1 MFARLEAWFNA
12 FFLGYAA
19 RVSGDLAVGLVP
31 VALALVTL
39 YVAVYGLAVMRGE
52 ATEPVGT
59 FAWKMV
65 KVGAILSF
73 ALPGL
78 YYSGNVAAAATGLQ
92 DGLATLFVAPRGV
105 AAATAFGALDL
116 ANTAANEQLALLWKD
131 AGMFRLDLVL
141 ASLLFSLGTTIFLVL
156 GAFVALLGKLILT
169 FALAIGPLAILCLL
183 FKPTARFFDSWLSF
197 VLSAVILSWFV
208 FFALGMSLY
217 VSDRVVAAI
226 ADGSAFV
233 AGRARVGGCA
243 RSGRHLLGCYVPP
256 GHRALP
262 SAIACIQPDRWCL
275 HPKRRAD
282 GHQLDGGDAR
292 HGRRPLSQRW
302 GGGRRRRREHGTW
315 RRSCLCRRSSRG
327 IGGRRGRRR
336 GARGVSTR
344 RPARRG
350 FDLKFQPLF
359 NRFIHTGEYR
369 P

>member
-1 MFARLEAWFNA
+1 MFARLETWFNT

-31 VALALVTL
+31 IALLLVTV

-78 YYSGNVAAAATGLQ
+78 YYSGNVASAATGLQ
-92 DGLATLFVAPRGV
+92 DGLATLFVAPRAV

-197 VLSAVILSWFV
+197 VLSAVVLSWFV

-217 VSDRVVAAI
+217 VSDRVVSAI

-233 AGRARVGGCA
+233 AGVPGSVGALEAAGTYLAVMCLLAIVLYQAPSLASSLTGGASIQSGAQMVTNSMVAMRAMGA
-243 RSGRHLLGCYVPP
+243 GR
-256 GHRALP
+256 A
-262 SAIACIQPDRWCL
+262 
-275 HPKRRAD
+275 
-282 GHQLDGGDAR
+282 
-292 HGRRPLSQRW
+292 
-302 GGGRRRRREHGTW
+302 GGGAAAGGG
-315 RRSCLCRRSSRG
+315 SMSRG
-327 IGGRRGRRR
+327 GGAAYVAGRAAGAVGSAGGAVAG
-336 GARGVSTR
+336 GARAAYQRVAQRGGVST
-344 RPARRG
+344 
-350 FDLKFQPLF
+350 
-359 NRFIHTGEYR
+359 
-369 P
+369 

>member
-1 MFARLEAWFNA
+1 MFAKLETWFNA

-31 VALALVTL
+31 IALLLVTV

-52 ATEPVGT
+52 ATEPVGI

-78 YYSGNVAAAATGLQ
+78 YYSGNVAAAANGLQ
-92 DGLATLFVAPRGV
+92 DGLATLFVAPRAV
-105 AAATAFGALDL
+105 PAATAFGALDL

-131 AGMFRLDLVL
+131 AGVFRLDLVL

-197 VLSAVILSWFV
+197 VLSAVVLSWFV

-217 VSDRVVAAI
+217 VSDRVVTAI
-226 ADGSAFV
+226 GEGSAFV
-233 AGRARVGGCA
+233 AGVPGSVGALEAAGTYLAVMCLLAIVLYQAPSLASSLTGGASIQTGAQMISNAVVATRLGGRAGAAAATSAAGGSMA
-243 RSGRHLLGCYVPP
+243 R
-256 GHRALP
+256 
-262 SAIACIQPDRWCL
+262 
-275 HPKRRAD
+275 
-282 GHQLDGGDAR
+282 
-292 HGRRPLSQRW
+292 
-302 GGGRRRRREHGTW
+302 GGGVAYVAGRAAG
-315 RRSCLCRRSSRG
+315 SVGSA
-327 IGGRRGRRR
+327 GGAAAN
-336 GARGVSTR
+336 GARAAYQRVAQRGGVST
-344 RPARRG
+344 
-350 FDLKFQPLF
+350 
-359 NRFIHTGEYR
+359 
-369 P
+369 

>member
-1 MFARLEAWFNA
+1 MFARLETWFNA

-31 VALALVTL
+31 IALLLVTV
-39 YVAVYGLAVMRGE
+39 YVAIYGLAVMRGE

-59 FAWKMV
+59 FAWKMA

-78 YYSGNVAAAATGLQ
+78 YYSGNVAAAANGLQ
-92 DGLATLFVAPRGV
+92 DGLATLFVAPRAV

-197 VLSAVILSWFV
+197 VLSAVVLSWFV

-233 AGRARVGGCA
+233 AGVPGSVGALEAAGTYLAVMCLLAIVLYQAPSLASSLTGGASIQSGTQMVTNSMVAMRAM
-243 RSGRHLLGCYVPP
+243 
-256 GHRALP
+256 
-262 SAIACIQPDRWCL
+262 
-275 HPKRRAD
+275 
-282 GHQLDGGDAR
+282 
-292 HGRRPLSQRW
+292 
-302 GGGRRRRREHGTW
+302 GGGRSG
-315 RRSCLCRRSSRG
+315 SSVAAGGGGSMSRG
-327 IGGRRGRRR
+327 GGAAYVAGRAAGAVGSAGSAVAG
-336 GARGVSTR
+336 GARAAYQRVAQRGGVST
-344 RPARRG
+344 
-350 FDLKFQPLF
+350 
-359 NRFIHTGEYR
+359 
-369 P
+369 

>member
-1 MFARLEAWFNA
+1 MFAKLEAWFNA

-19 RVSGDLAVGLVP
+19 RVSADLAVGLVP
-31 VALALVTL
+31 VALALVTV
-39 YVAVYGLAVMRGE
+39 YVAIYGLAVMRGE

-59 FAWKMV
+59 FAWKMA

-92 DGLATLFVAPRGV
+92 DGLATLFVAPRAV

-169 FALAIGPLAILCLL
+169 FALAIGPIAILCLL
-183 FKPTARFFDSWLSF
+183 FKPTARFFDSWVSF
-197 VLSAVILSWFV
+197 VLSAVVLSWFV

-233 AGRARVGGCA
+233 AGVPGSVGALEAAGTYLAVMCLLAIVLYQAPSLASSLTGGASIQTGAQMISNAVVASRLGGRAGA
-243 RSGRHLLGCYVPP
+243 AAAAS
-256 GHRALP
+256 
-262 SAIACIQPDRWCL
+262 
-275 HPKRRAD
+275 
-282 GHQLDGGDAR
+282 
-292 HGRRPLSQRW
+292 
-302 GGGRRRRREHGTW
+302 GGGG
-315 RRSCLCRRSSRG
+315 SMGRG
-327 IGGRRGRRR
+327 GGAAYVAGRAAGAVGSAGGAAAS
-336 GARGVSTR
+336 GARAAYQRV
-344 RPARRG
+344 AQRG
-350 FDLKFQPLF
+350 GGLA
-359 NRFIHTGEYR
+359 T
-369 P
+369 

>member
-1 MFARLEAWFNA
+1 MFARLETWFNA

-31 VALALVTL
+31 VALALVTV

-92 DGLATLFVAPRGV
+92 DGLATLFVAPRAA

-233 AGRARVGGCA
+233 AGVPGSVGALEAAGTYLAVMCLLAIVLYQAPSLASSLTGGASIQSGAQMVTNSMVAMRAM
-243 RSGRHLLGCYVPP
+243 
-256 GHRALP
+256 
-262 SAIACIQPDRWCL
+262 
-275 HPKRRAD
+275 
-282 GHQLDGGDAR
+282 
-292 HGRRPLSQRW
+292 
-302 GGGRRRRREHGTW
+302 GGGRSVGGAAAAGGGG
-315 RRSCLCRRSSRG
+315 SMGRG
-327 IGGRRGRRR
+327 GGATYIAGRAVGSAGGAAPG
-336 GARGVSTR
+336 GAR
-344 RPARRG
+344 AA
-350 FDLKFQPLF
+350 
-359 NRFIHTGEYR
+359 
-369 P
+369 

>member
-1 MFARLEAWFNA
+1 MFARLETWFNA

-31 VALALVTL
+31 IALLLVTV

-92 DGLATLFVAPRGV
+92 DGLATLFVAPRAV

-169 FALAIGPLAILCLL
+169 FALAIGPMAILCLL

-197 VLSAVILSWFV
+197 VLSAVVLSWFV

-217 VSDRVVAAI
+217 VSDRVVSAI

-233 AGRARVGGCA
+233 AGVPGSVGALEAAGTYLAVMCLLAIVLYQAPSLASSLTGGASIQSGAQMVTNSMVAMRAMGAGRAGGGAAAGGGSMSRGGGAADVAGRAAGAVGSAGGAVAGRARA
-243 RSGRHLLGCYVPP
+243 AY
-256 GHRALP
+256 
-262 SAIACIQPDRWCL
+262 
-275 HPKRRAD
+275 
-282 GHQLDGGDAR
+282 
-292 HGRRPLSQRW
+292 QRVAQ
-302 GGGRRRRREHGTW
+302 
-315 RRSCLCRRSSRG
+315 RG
-327 IGGRRGRRR
+327 
-336 GARGVSTR
+336 GVST
-344 RPARRG
+344 
-350 FDLKFQPLF
+350 
-359 NRFIHTGEYR
+359 
-369 P
+369 

>member
-1 MFARLEAWFNA
+1 MFARLETWFNA

-31 VALALVTL
+31 VALALVTV

-92 DGLATLFVAPRGV
+92 DGLATLFVAPRAV

-233 AGRARVGGCA
+233 AGVPGSVGALEAAGTYLAVMCLLAIVLYQSPSLASSLTGGASIQSGAQMVTNSMVAMRAM
-243 RSGRHLLGCYVPP
+243 
-256 GHRALP
+256 
-262 SAIACIQPDRWCL
+262 
-275 HPKRRAD
+275 
-282 GHQLDGGDAR
+282 
-292 HGRRPLSQRW
+292 
-302 GGGRRRRREHGTW
+302 GGGRSAAGG
-315 RRSCLCRRSSRG
+315 SSAGGGGSMGRG
-327 IGGRRGRRR
+327 GGAAYVAGRAVGSAGGAAAS
-336 GARGVSTR
+336 GARAAYQRVAQRGGVST
-344 RPARRG
+344 
-350 FDLKFQPLF
+350 
-359 NRFIHTGEYR
+359 
-369 P
+369 

>member
-1 MFARLEAWFNA
+1 MFARLETWFNA

-31 VALALVTL
+31 VALALVTV

-92 DGLATLFVAPRGV
+92 DGLATLFVAPRAV

-233 AGRARVGGCA
+233 AGVPGSVGALEAAGTYLAVMCLLAIVLYQSPSLASSLTGGASIQSGAQMITNSMVAMRAM
-243 RSGRHLLGCYVPP
+243 
-256 GHRALP
+256 
-262 SAIACIQPDRWCL
+262 
-275 HPKRRAD
+275 
-282 GHQLDGGDAR
+282 
-292 HGRRPLSQRW
+292 
-302 GGGRRRRREHGTW
+302 GGGRSAAGG
-315 RRSCLCRRSSRG
+315 SSARG
-327 IGGRRGRRR
+327 GGSMGRGGGASYVAGRAVGSAGSAVAG
-336 GARGVSTR
+336 GARAAYQRVAQRGGVST
-344 RPARRG
+344 
-350 FDLKFQPLF
+350 
-359 NRFIHTGEYR
+359 
-369 P
+369 

>member
-1 MFARLEAWFNA
+1 MFARLETWFNA

-31 VALALVTL
+31 IALLLVTV

-92 DGLATLFVAPRGV
+92 DGLATLFVAPRAV
-105 AAATAFGALDL
+105 AAGTAFGALDL

-197 VLSAVILSWFV
+197 VLCAVVLSWFV

-217 VSDRVVAAI
+217 VSDRVIAAI

-233 AGRARVGGCA
+233 AGVPGSVGALEAAGTYLAVMCLLAIVLYQAPSLASSLTGGASIQSGAQMVTNSMVAMRAMGA
-243 RSGRHLLGCYVPP
+243 GR
-256 GHRALP
+256 A
-262 SAIACIQPDRWCL
+262 
-275 HPKRRAD
+275 
-282 GHQLDGGDAR
+282 
-292 HGRRPLSQRW
+292 
-302 GGGRRRRREHGTW
+302 GGGSAAGGG
-315 RRSCLCRRSSRG
+315 SLSRG
-327 IGGRRGRRR
+327 GGAVYVAGRAAGAVGSAGGAVAG
-336 GARGVSTR
+336 GARAAYQRVAQRGGVST
-344 RPARRG
+344 
-350 FDLKFQPLF
+350 
-359 NRFIHTGEYR
+359 
-369 P
+369 

>member
-1 MFARLEAWFNA
+1 MFARLETWFNA

-31 VALALVTL
+31 IALLLVTV

-92 DGLATLFVAPRGV
+92 DGLATLFVAPRAV

-197 VLSAVILSWFV
+197 VLSAVVLSWFV

-233 AGRARVGGCA
+233 AGVPGSVGALEAAGTYLAVMCLLAIVLYQAPSLASSLTGGASIQSGAQMVTNSMVSMRAMGA
-243 RSGRHLLGCYVPP
+243 GR
-256 GHRALP
+256 A
-262 SAIACIQPDRWCL
+262 
-275 HPKRRAD
+275 
-282 GHQLDGGDAR
+282 
-292 HGRRPLSQRW
+292 
-302 GGGRRRRREHGTW
+302 GGGAAAGGG
-315 RRSCLCRRSSRG
+315 SMSRG
-327 IGGRRGRRR
+327 GGAAYVAGRAAGAVGSAGGAVAG
-336 GARGVSTR
+336 GARAAYQRVAQRGGVST
-344 RPARRG
+344 
-350 FDLKFQPLF
+350 
-359 NRFIHTGEYR
+359 
-369 P
+369 

>member
-1 MFARLEAWFNA
+1 MFARLETWFNA

-19 RVSGDLAVGLVP
+19 RVSGDLAVGLMP
-31 VALALVTL
+31 IALLLVTV

-73 ALPGL
+73 ALRGL

-92 DGLATLFVAPRGV
+92 DGLATLFVAPRAV

-197 VLSAVILSWFV
+197 VLSAVVLSWFV

-233 AGRARVGGCA
+233 AGVPGSVGALEAAGTYLAVMCLLAILLYQAPSLASSLTGGASIQSGTQMVTNSMVAMRAM
-243 RSGRHLLGCYVPP
+243 
-256 GHRALP
+256 
-262 SAIACIQPDRWCL
+262 
-275 HPKRRAD
+275 
-282 GHQLDGGDAR
+282 
-292 HGRRPLSQRW
+292 
-302 GGGRRRRREHGTW
+302 GGGRSGG
-315 RRSCLCRRSSRG
+315 SGAAGGGGSMSRG
-327 IGGRRGRRR
+327 GGAAYVAGRAAGAVGSAGGAVAG
-336 GARGVSTR
+336 GARAAYQRVAQRGGVST
-344 RPARRG
+344 
-350 FDLKFQPLF
+350 
-359 NRFIHTGEYR
+359 
-369 P
+369 

>member
-1 MFARLEAWFNA
+1 MFAKLETWFNA

-31 VALALVTL
+31 IALLLVTV

-52 ATEPVGT
+52 ATEPVGI

-78 YYSGNVAAAATGLQ
+78 YYSGNVAAAANGLQ
-92 DGLATLFVAPRGV
+92 DGLATLFVAPRAV
-105 AAATAFGALDL
+105 PAATAFGALDL

-131 AGMFRLDLVL
+131 AGVFRLDLVL

-197 VLSAVILSWFV
+197 VLSAVVMSWFV

-233 AGRARVGGCA
+233 AGVPGSVGALEAAGTYLAVMCLLAIVLYQAPSLASSLTGGASIQTGAQMISNAVVATRLGGRAGAAAAASGSGG
-243 RSGRHLLGCYVPP
+243 SMGR
-256 GHRALP
+256 
-262 SAIACIQPDRWCL
+262 
-275 HPKRRAD
+275 
-282 GHQLDGGDAR
+282 
-292 HGRRPLSQRW
+292 
-302 GGGRRRRREHGTW
+302 GGGVAYVAGRASG
-315 RRSCLCRRSSRG
+315 SVGSA
-327 IGGRRGRRR
+327 GGAAAN
-336 GARGVSTR
+336 GARAAYQRVAQRGGVST
-344 RPARRG
+344 
-350 FDLKFQPLF
+350 
-359 NRFIHTGEYR
+359 
-369 P
+369 